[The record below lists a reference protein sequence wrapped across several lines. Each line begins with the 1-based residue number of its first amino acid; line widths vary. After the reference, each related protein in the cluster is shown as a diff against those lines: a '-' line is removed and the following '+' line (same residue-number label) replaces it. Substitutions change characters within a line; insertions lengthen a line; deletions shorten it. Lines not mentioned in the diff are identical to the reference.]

1 MATDRG
7 CRNCHSTDGS
17 SGLGPTWAGLGGSS
31 VELTDGTTVTATAG
45 YLAESIRSPDA
56 KIVAGFAPG
65 LMQVVGL
72 SDEEIQALV
81 AYISS
86 R

>member
-1 MATDRG
+1 M
-7 CRNCHSTDGS
+7 
-17 SGLGPTWAGLGGSS
+17 GPTWAGLGGST
-31 VELTDGTTVTATAG
+31 VDLADGSTITASAG
-45 YLAESIRSPDA
+45 YIAESIRSPDA

-65 LMQVVGL
+65 LMEVVSL
-72 SDEEIQALV
+72 NDEEIQALV